1 MRNKQAADIVF
12 EMNMKKQGSQ
22 FADEEAWNKMLDAV
36 FHQSNEAVVLMDYH
50 GNVVISNFTASEM
63 FGYTMAEFEQLR
75 LSTLLKANDEPDLIV
90 TIPDLLRL
98 KEKNIRGVNKE
109 NYTFSVNI
117 RMSSISSSKSVYALL
132 FIATAESPL
141 ITAKTLQRRNAEI
154 IKLKETN
161 SQLKNQAE
169 RALRE
174 RTQILQETIDTLSDI
189 QAQLKESLRKE
200 IEANEKC
207 SKFAYLISHEY
218 RTPLTSI
225 LSSLH
230 LIEKYS
236 THENALTELQV
247 KHLNKARENVKQ
259 LVSVSEELLHLNT
272 TLNNHHRPAIK
283 QVELSAFLSEIG
295 KSWQFAK
302 YGDHEVPIRI
312 FVPEKVCIETNIELL
327 KQIINNLIGNAVKYS
342 DGNGEVV
349 IECIDE
355 KSSCAI
361 SIKDNGRGIPKEE
374 LHKLSQGFYR
384 ATNAAGVDG
393 NGLGLFIVRQ
403 FLEHLN
409 GQLELESEI
418 NFGTCATIRL
428 PKKYEEKSIVN

>member
-1 MRNKQAADIVF
+1 M
-12 EMNMKKQGSQ
+12 
-22 FADEEAWNKMLDAV
+22 
-36 FHQSNEAVVLMDYH
+36 
-50 GNVVISNFTASEM
+50 
-63 FGYTMAEFEQLR
+63 
-75 LSTLLKANDEPDLIV
+75 
-90 TIPDLLRL
+90 
-98 KEKNIRGVNKE
+98 
-109 NYTFSVNI
+109 
-117 RMSSISSSKSVYALL
+117 
-132 FIATAESPL
+132 
-141 ITAKTLQRRNAEI
+141 
-154 IKLKETN
+154 
-161 SQLKNQAE
+161 
-169 RALRE
+169 
-174 RTQILQETIDTLSDI
+174 
-189 QAQLKESLRKE
+189 
-200 IEANEKC
+200 
-207 SKFAYLISHEY
+207 
-218 RTPLTSI
+218 
-225 LSSLH
+225 
-230 LIEKYS
+230 
-236 THENALTELQV
+236 
-247 KHLNKARENVKQ
+247 
-259 LVSVSEELLHLNT
+259 
-272 TLNNHHRPAIK
+272 
-283 QVELSAFLSEIG
+283 SAFLSEIG